1 MTIREWGALL
11 RSRKLSCV
19 ELIQQTLAEIKKHEP
34 LQMMITVTA
43 EQALAEAVLRDEELA
58 KGIDRG
64 PLHGIPTAYKDIFY
78 MQGVRTTGGSLLYE
92 DFVPNHS
99 ATVVDRLTNAG
110 AICVGKTNLHELAY
124 GATSKN
130 PHYGAVRNP
139 RNPEHIAGGSSGGS
153 AALIAANCVPF
164 SLGTDTGGSIRIP
177 ASYCGV
183 FGLKPTY
190 GRVSRYGV
198 LPLAFSLDHVGPMAS
213 CAEDIGFVM
222 NAISG
227 HDPKDS
233 TSARRTSP
241 EFAPIRLPG
250 FRRVRIGVPRNF
262 YFDLVQDEVVDGVMK
277 VVSELKNGGA
287 EIAEIDLPDMNEA
300 NTAAR
305 IIQFG
310 EATSL
315 YARYQDSNLFGEDVW
330 ALIEQGRMVQAH
342 EYVSAQRIRTLF
354 RRDFDRL
361 WKDVDF
367 MIAPATPCTAP
378 KLSDTT
384 VQFGSEA
391 EDVRIASTRLCRAI
405 NFLGEP
411 SLSIPCGRDAAGLPI
426 GMQLIGPPFSEAKLL
441 QIAHS
446 LEH

>member
-1 MTIREWGALL
+1 MTIREWGTLL

-19 ELIQQTLAEIKKHEP
+19 ELLQQTLTEMKKLESLHI
-34 LQMMITVTA
+34 MITVTA
-43 EQALAEAVLRDEELA
+43 EQALAEAVVRDQELA

-78 MQGVRTTGGSLLYE
+78 TQGVRTTGGSLLYK
-92 DFVPNHS
+92 DFVPAHG
-99 ATVVDRLTNAG
+99 ATVVARLINAG
-110 AICVGKTNLHELAY
+110 TVSVGKTNLHELAY

-139 RNPEHIAGGSSGGS
+139 LNPEHIAGGSSGGS
-153 AALIAANCVPF
+153 AALVASHCVPF

-198 LPLAFSLDHVGPMAS
+198 LPLAFSLDHVGPLAS
-213 CAEDIGFVM
+213 CAEDIGFAM

-227 HDPKDS
+227 QDPKDAS
-233 TSARRTSP
+233 SVHRPSLEFSP
-241 EFAPIRLPG
+241 SSVPDLKG
-250 FRRVRIGVPRNF
+250 LRVGVPRNF
-262 YFDLVQDEVVDGVMK
+262 YFSRVQDEVAAAVLNK
-277 VVSELKNGGA
+277 VSELKRDGVA
-287 EIAEIDLPDMNEA
+287 VLDIDMPDMEEA

-315 YARYQDSNLFGEDVW
+315 YAHCQNPDLFGEDVW
-330 ALIEQGRMVQAH
+330 ALIQQGRMIRAH
-342 EYVSAQRIRTLF
+342 EYVNAQRIRSAF
-354 RRDFDRL
+354 RRHFDQL
-361 WKDVDF
+361 WNQIDVI
-367 MIAPATPCTAP
+367 IAPTTPITAP
-378 KLSDTT
+378 RIDDTT
-384 VQFGSEA
+384 VLLGGEP
-391 EDVRIASTRLCRAI
+391 EDVRMASTRLCRAI

-411 SLSIPCGRDAAGLPI
+411 SLSMPCGQDRTGLPV

-441 QIAHS
+441 QVARS
-446 LEH
+446 LES

>member
-1 MTIREWGALL
+1 MTIRAWGALL

-19 ELIQQTLAEIKKHEP
+19 ELIQQTLSEMNKHAS

-43 EQALAEAVLRDEELA
+43 EQALAEAALRDEELA

-78 MQGVRTTGGSLLYE
+78 TQGIRTTGGSLLYKN
-92 DFVPNHS
+92 FVPDHS
-99 ATVVDRLTNAG
+99 ATVVERLTKAG

-130 PHYGAVRNP
+130 PHYGSVRNS
-139 RNPEHIAGGSSGGS
+139 RNPEHMAGGSSGGS
-153 AALIAANCVPF
+153 AVLVAANCVPF
-164 SLGTDTGGSIRIP
+164 TLGTDTGGSIRIP

-198 LPLAFSLDHVGPMAS
+198 LPLAYSLDHVGPMAS
-213 CAEDIGFVM
+213 CADDIGLVM
-222 NAISG
+222 NVISG

-241 EFAPIRLPG
+241 QFAPIRLPDLKQ
-250 FRRVRIGVPRNF
+250 VRIGVPRTF
-262 YFDLVQDEVVDGVMK
+262 YFDGVQDEVADGVMK
-277 VVSELKNGGA
+277 ALSELKNGGA
-287 EIAEIDLPDMNEA
+287 EILEIELPDMNEA

-315 YARYQDSNLFGEDVW
+315 YGRYQDPNLFGEDVW
-330 ALIEQGRMVQAH
+330 ALIQQGRMIQAH
-342 EYVSAQRIRTLF
+342 EYVSAQRLRTLF

-361 WKDVDF
+361 WEDVDV
-367 MIAPATPCTAP
+367 MIAPATPMTAP

-384 VQFGSEA
+384 IQFGSEV

-411 SLSIPCGRDAAGLPI
+411 SLSMPCGRDTTGLPI

-446 LEH
+446 L

>member
-19 ELIQQTLAEIKKHEP
+19 ELIHQTLTEMNKHAA

-43 EQALAEAVLRDEELA
+43 EQALAEAALRDQELA

-78 MQGVRTTGGSLLYE
+78 TQGVRTTGGSLLYK
-92 DFVPNHS
+92 DFVPSHS
-99 ATVVDRLTNAG
+99 ATVVERLTNAG
-110 AICVGKTNLHELAY
+110 AVCVGKTNLHELAY

-139 RNPEHIAGGSSGGS
+139 RKPEHMTGGSSGGS

-164 SLGTDTGGSIRIP
+164 TLGTDTGGSIRIP
-177 ASYCGV
+177 SSYCGV
-183 FGLKPTY
+183 VGLKPTY

-213 CAEDIGFVM
+213 CVEDIGFVM
-222 NAISG
+222 NVISG
-227 HDPKDS
+227 HDPKDL
-233 TSARRTSP
+233 TTVRRTSA
-241 EFAPIRLPG
+241 EFAPVRLSD
-250 FRRVRIGVPRNF
+250 RKRVRIGVPRNF
-262 YFDLVQDEVVDGVMK
+262 YFDGVQDEVADGVMK
-277 VVSELKNGGA
+277 AISELKNGGA
-287 EIAEIDLPDMNEA
+287 EIGAIDLPDMNEA
-300 NTAAR
+300 NIAAR

-315 YARYQDSNLFGEDVW
+315 YARYHDPKLFGEDVW
-330 ALIEQGRMVQAH
+330 ALIQQGRMVQAH

-361 WKDVDF
+361 WKDVDV
-367 MIAPATPCTAP
+367 MITPATPMTAP
-378 KLSDTT
+378 KLGDLT
-384 VQFGSEA
+384 VQFGSQP

-411 SLSIPCGRDAAGLPI
+411 SLSLPCGRDAAGLPI
-426 GMQLIGPPFSEAKLL
+426 GMQLIGAPFSESKLL
-441 QIAHS
+441 QIAHA